1 MYYFMNENLG
11 EAYGGV
17 KFDPLANSYIVW
29 VRDTPKSN
37 VRYLTPSYGNGVDA
51 VNRLYDALLL
61 IDERGNL

>member
-29 VRDTPKSN
+29 VRDTPKSD
-37 VRYLTPSYGNGVDA
+37 VKYLTTN
-51 VNRLYDALLL
+51 
-61 IDERGNL
+61 